1 MKTAQVKKA
10 LQSESDLNLAWPRW
24 MGQWNPYSSS
34 AVQPSL
40 VEMVKRSDMD
50 MAREFSESLPVGH
63 VWVFAVP
70 GLFIKDEMV
79 LTGDES
85 LNATA
90 ALHVLVAGSLHGP
103 LTVPARTIS
112 HRVGLDRITQY

>member
-1 MKTAQVKKA
+1 M
-10 LQSESDLNLAWPRW
+10 
-24 MGQWNPYSSS
+24 
-34 AVQPSL
+34 QPSL
-40 VEMVKRSDMD
+40 ERREERSDGFRD
-50 MAREFSESLPVGH
+50 ISVFLPVGN

-103 LTVPARTIS
+103 LTIPARTVS
-112 HRVGLDRITQY
+112 HGVSLPELHNIKSHAQYR